1 MSLLRRHR
9 RPGEGGAVI
18 ALAYFVIFAAMVGG
32 IAAAERW
39 LWRPYW
45 QRRGFEWSEERGRLE
60 RIRRGMEDRR

>member
-1 MSLLRRHR
+1 VS
-9 RPGEGGAVI
+9 
-18 ALAYFVIFAAMVGG
+18 ALAYFVIFAAMIGG
-32 IAAAERW
+32 IAAAEHW

>member
-1 MSLLRRHR
+1 
-9 RPGEGGAVI
+9 VI